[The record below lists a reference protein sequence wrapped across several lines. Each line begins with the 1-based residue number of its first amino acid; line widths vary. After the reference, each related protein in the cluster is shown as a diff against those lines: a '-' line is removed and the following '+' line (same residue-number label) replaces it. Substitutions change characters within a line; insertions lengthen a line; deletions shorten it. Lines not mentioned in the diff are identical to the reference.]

1 MAVAGYQAIAL
12 SPCADNAQ
20 MDINF
25 ASLNALISE
34 MNLGT
39 SDVVCSTMDVSSS
52 GSFNSGETVTE
63 IFPERKLTT
72 VGAPT
77 EECLFIG
84 TFQVTRNFL
93 VGLDG
98 LIPVRVRYTLKC
110 GNRVVDSGLAYS
122 GSIESMFFVANCV
135 RGDALTLTT
144 EMENQAGESVTV
156 PQMEYEMKLCGGRV
170 CISNRDINRA
180 GATAPCFPVGDCC
193 MGMDALALITQNLN
207 SLNSAFTFGGKT
219 IRCESKSALDDESVP
234 VALNLASDATYVVF
248 GSIKVCFENNV
259 TEGTAVTVQP
269 IIGCGDDLAPCVL
282 GVARPKGTDL
292 KILRETCSIFPVLT
306 CGVCPAGS
314 DLYVGQNPN
323 FQCDAQPDPLAV
335 TNAYSVQGDYCI
347 WIFSD
352 VVNELE
358 NVSYPP
364 RCITT
369 NYLETLQSSAVV
381 LHQAICDRANV
392 NLTIREA
399 DAFSEGG
406 VIGAQAPVLIQAA
419 QPWPPAAPPPRP
431 IPDPPPEKKWFL
443 DGSVYVCSG
452 EILTGIENTQ
462 WATIKWE
469 ILCGGVPYS
478 SINGGLL
485 TNSCPWVLASSGSTR
500 LCSPR
505 LQIAGNVECPIDQDL
520 ELQVTI
526 DTPGNASIGGPWRV
540 TGNIRA
546 ICF

>member
-1 MAVAGYQAIAL
+1 MTVAGYQPIAL
-12 SPCADNAQ
+12 SPCVDNAQ

-25 ASLNALISE
+25 SSLNALISE

-39 SDVVCSTMDVSSS
+39 SDVVCSRMDVSSS
-52 GSFNSGETVTE
+52 GSFGSGETETE

-72 VGAPT
+72 VGAPI

-84 TFQVTRNFL
+84 TFQVTRNFQA
-93 VGLDG
+93 GLDG

-110 GNRVVDSGLAYS
+110 GERVVDSGLAYS
-122 GSIESMFFVANCV
+122 GGIQSMFFVADCV

-144 EMENQAGESVTV
+144 EMENQAGENPSVI
-156 PQMEYEMKLCGGRV
+156 QMEYSMKLCGGRV

-193 MGMDALALITQNLN
+193 MGMDALALIAQNLN

-219 IRCESKSALDDESVP
+219 IRCESKQALDDESVP

-259 TEGTAVTVQP
+259 TEGTSVTVQP

-282 GVARPKGTDL
+282 GTARPKGVDL

-306 CGVCPAGS
+306 CGTCPAGS

-323 FQCDAQPDPLAV
+323 FQCDAQPDPLTV
-335 TNAYSVQGDYCI
+335 TNSYSVQGDYCI
-347 WIFSD
+347 WIFED

-369 NYLETLQSSAVV
+369 DYLQSLESSAVV
-381 LHQAICDRANV
+381 LEQAICDRANV
-392 NLTIREA
+392 NLTIRER

-406 VIGAQAPVLIQAA
+406 ALGVQPTTLIQAA
-419 QPWPPAAPPPRP
+419 IPFVPP
-431 IPDPPPEKKWFL
+431 INDPTATAGKKKWFL
-443 DGSVYVCSG
+443 DGSVYVCSDP
-452 EILTGIENTQ
+452 ILTGIENTQ

-469 ILCGGVPYS
+469 ILCGGVPYVS
-478 SINGGLL
+478 ANGDPLS
-485 TNSCPWVLASSGSTR
+485 NNCPWILASSGSTR

-505 LQIAGNVECPIDQDL
+505 LQIAGNIECATDQDL

-526 DTPGNASIGGPWRV
+526 DTPGAVFGSGPWRV